1 MKSNMKKILYAIS
14 VVSMLSSCGIY
25 TTYHRPED
33 VKIQNLTG
41 LTVVQESNDTLPA
54 WQEFFTDPALQKLIE
69 QGLKNNSDL
78 RTAQLKVTESQ
89 ASLTAARLAFLPTF
103 SLSPT
108 GTLSSFNNKTPSKV
122 YSLPVAA
129 SWQLDVFGS
138 LRNAKERS
146 KAVLE
151 QTKNYRQAVQAQL
164 IATIANDYYSLL
176 LLDSQLKISEKTME
190 NWKQLVETYRALME
204 AGSSNEASVSQ
215 AQASYLSV
223 CASVADLKKNI
234 KDLEDSFS
242 ALLGDVP
249 HNIERNEW
257 NPDQLDVANFTE
269 KGVPLYLLAQRPD
282 VKRSEQ
288 ILAAAFYATN
298 EARSAF
304 YPSLSLSGT
313 AGWTNSSG
321 LGIVNPGKM
330 ILTAVGSLT
339 QPIFQGGKLVAQY
352 KISKAQQE
360 EAKLDFQQTLLNA
373 GTEVNS
379 DLSQMQT
386 AREKQVYYKK
396 QIIAL
401 TTAVNSTKLLM
412 DNGST
417 TYLEVL
423 TANQNLLSAQLNDLS
438 NSFDEL
444 QSYILL
450 YQALGGGCK

>member
-1 MKSNMKKILYAIS
+1 MKKILYTIS
-14 VVSMLSSCGIY
+14 VVAMLSSCGIY
-25 TTYHRPED
+25 TTYHRPDD
-33 VKIQNLTG
+33 VKTQNLTG
-41 LTVVQESNDTLPA
+41 RTVVEESKDSLPS
-54 WQEFFTDPALQKLIE
+54 WQEFFTDTALQKLIE
-69 QGLKNNSDL
+69 QGLKSNTDL

-89 ASLTAARLAFLPTF
+89 ASLTAARLAFLPTLT
-103 SLSPT
+103 LSPN
-108 GTLSSFNNKTPSKV
+108 GTLSSFNGNTPSKV
-122 YSLPVAA
+122 YSLSAAA
-129 SWQLDVFGS
+129 SWQLDAFGS

-151 QTKNYRQAVQAQL
+151 QTKNYRQAVQAQI

-176 LLDSQLKISEKTME
+176 LFDSQLKISEKTME

-204 AGSSNEASVSQ
+204 AGSANQASVSQ
-215 AQASYLSV
+215 AEANYLSV

-234 KDLEDSFS
+234 KNLEDNFS
-242 ALLGDVP
+242 TLLGDVP
-249 HNIERNEW
+249 HYIERNEW

-269 KGVPLYLLAQRPD
+269 KGIPLNLLAQRPD

-304 YPSLSLSGT
+304 YPSINLNGT

-321 LGIVNPGKM
+321 LGIVNPGK
-330 ILTAVGSLT
+330 ILLIAVSSLT

-373 GTEVNS
+373 GMEVNS

-386 AREKQVYYKK
+386 AREKRIYYKK
-396 QIIAL
+396 QIMAL
-401 TTAVNSTKLLM
+401 TVAVNSTKLLM